1 MNPEYQALD
10 VPDRAQMIH
19 DALRQLEATRFEAE
33 LNAKMSDEGD
43 RVAVGANET
52 AADRIARIDR
62 QLTRLRAELQKLL
75 EGE

>member
-33 LNAKMSDEGD
+33 LNSKMSDDGD
-43 RVAVGANET
+43 QVIVGPGET
-52 AADRIARIDR
+52 AAARIARIDR
-62 QLTRLRAELQKLL
+62 QLERLRFELNKLI
-75 EGE
+75 GE